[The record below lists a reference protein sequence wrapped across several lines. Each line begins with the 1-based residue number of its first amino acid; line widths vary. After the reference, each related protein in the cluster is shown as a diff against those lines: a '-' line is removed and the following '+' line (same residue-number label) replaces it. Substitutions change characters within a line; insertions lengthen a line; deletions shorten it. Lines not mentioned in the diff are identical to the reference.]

1 MVENAFGILANRWR
15 IFRTEIAAKPE
26 FVAMYVKAC
35 CLLHNFLIETNTTD
49 SDEEDEDEE
58 DGFREDPV
66 DIDLIFALFS
76 PLLYQAQLLVPQQQ
90 LGMEIS

>member
-35 CLLHNFLIETNTTD
+35 CLLHNFLIETNADSETD

-66 DIDLIFALFS
+66 DIDLIFAPFS
-76 PLLYQAQLLVPQQQ
+76 PLL
-90 LGMEIS
+90 

>member
-1 MVENAFGILANRWR
+1 
-15 IFRTEIAAKPE
+15 
-26 FVAMYVKAC
+26 MYVKAC

-66 DIDLIFALFS
+66 DIDLIFAPFS
-76 PLLYQAQLLVPQQQ
+76 PLL
-90 LGMEIS
+90 

>member
-1 MVENAFGILANRWR
+1 
-15 IFRTEIAAKPE
+15 
-26 FVAMYVKAC
+26 MYVKAC
-35 CLLHNFLIETNTTD
+35 CLLHNFLIETNADSETD